1 MSYEDIYRLYP
12 RHRDKIFALRSINK
26 ALRRLM
32 AGEAGRKLSEGEAVA
47 FLLEKVTAF
56 AQSAAG
62 QRGQLTPYC
71 ATWMNRGGYLDD
83 PAEWDLI
90 TPQEQKILK
99 QAIAADIG
107 VWRPQ

>member
-1 MSYEDIYRLYP
+1 MKAEAIYKAYP

-47 FLLEKVTAF
+47 FLLEKVAAF
-56 AQSAAG
+56 AQSVAG

-83 PAEWDLI
+83 SAEWDLI

-99 QAIAADIG
+99 QTTEANMG